1 MRIRLKDLVLGV
13 VGIGLAIAAC
23 TAGAA
28 TATAPKPMT
37 PAQIDVLV
45 NQAMQ
50 AFHVPGISVGIV
62 KDGKLIFARGYGVRT
77 VGSNDPVDADTVFA
91 IGSNTK
97 AFTTAAL
104 SILVDEGKLH
114 WEDKVIDLLP
124 GFQLMDPWVT
134 REFTVRDLL
143 THRSG
148 LGLGAGDLMFVPETD
163 FSRAEVIHALRYLK
177 PVTSFRSEFAYDN
190 LLYMVAGELIPAVTG
205 QSWEH
210 FVDTRLIGPLG
221 MTGCASGPEA
231 LPASVKLASP
241 HSLIDGVVRTVKPLD
256 LKVAA
261 PAGAI
266 HCNISGMA
274 RWVSTQLAGGK
285 MPDGGQLFSAARHEE
300 MWTPQTLIPIGGPR
314 AAMTRTHFEAYALG
328 WGLNDFYGY
337 ERVSHNGGVLGMV
350 THVSLMPELGLGV
363 VVLTN
368 QEDPGP
374 LMTIADQILESYAT
388 SERHDWVALTKAY
401 LDQAAAS
408 LLASEAQQTPKVA
421 EVQPDAATRATYV
434 GAYADAW
441 RGVATVSESD
451 GALRLTFSRTKGL
464 TGKMVAVG
472 PELFIVNWDDRAL
485 HADAYVRFRRDYAGA
500 PESFTMHAVSATTDF
515 SFDFHDLDFHRVKE
529 PATP

>member
-1 MRIRLKDLVLGV
+1 MRIRLQDLVLGV
-13 VGIGLAIAAC
+13 VGIGLAIVAC

-28 TATAPKPMT
+28 TVPAPKPMS
-37 PAQIDVLV
+37 PAQIDGLV
-45 NQAMQ
+45 NEAMQ

-177 PVTSFRSEFAYDN
+177 PVTSFRSQFAYDN

-221 MTGCASGPEA
+221 MTGCASGPDA
-231 LPASVKLASP
+231 LPASAKLATP
-241 HSLIDGVVRTVKPLD
+241 HSMIDGTVRAVKPLEV
-256 LKVAA
+256 KVAA

-363 VVLTN
+363 IVLTN

-374 LMTIADQILESYAT
+374 LMTIADQILESYA
-388 SERHDWVALTKAY
+388 SNERHDWVALTKTA

-408 LLASEAQQTPKVA
+408 ALAAEAEQTPKPA
-421 EVQPDAATRATYV
+421 DVQPDAATRATYV
-434 GAYADAW
+434 GGYADAW
-441 RGVATVSESD
+441 RGVATVSEAD

-472 PELFIVNWDDRAL
+472 PELFIVNWDDRTL

-500 PESFTMHAVSATTDF
+500 PEGFTMQAVSAMTDF

-529 PATP
+529 PAAP